1 MSNTVYLE
9 LIGCKRRKL
18 DIERVKAFL
27 KANNYKIIS
36 NPKNAEFIVLS
47 TCAFKEEEE
56 ERGFK
61 RIDYLSSLNKRLLI
75 LGCLP
80 KISPKKFQSY
90 NISHTFSPNNLE
102 EINSFFDNINV
113 NFKNIP
119 DSNLIPS
126 NLNSIEIKIALR
138 RFFKE
143 LNFSLN
149 FFEHSYEYL
158 ANKDIINILRLPKE
172 SFSTIGEIYQ

>member
-9 LIGCKRRKL
+9 IIGCKRRKL

-90 NISHTFSPNNLE
+90 NISHTFSGL
-102 EINSFFDNINV
+102 F
-113 NFKNIP
+113 
-119 DSNLIPS
+119 
-126 NLNSIEIKIALR
+126 
-138 RFFKE
+138 
-143 LNFSLN
+143 
-149 FFEHSYEYL
+149 H
-158 ANKDIINILRLPKE
+158 
-172 SFSTIGEIYQ
+172 TMW